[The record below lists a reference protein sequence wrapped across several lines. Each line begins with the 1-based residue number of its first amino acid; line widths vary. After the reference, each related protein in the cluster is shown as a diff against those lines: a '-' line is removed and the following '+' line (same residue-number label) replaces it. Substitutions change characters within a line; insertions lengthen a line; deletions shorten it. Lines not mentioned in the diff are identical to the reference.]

1 VRVLITGGTG
11 FLGGK
16 MALELQN
23 RGKEIILIKR
33 EQWDGSDKYS
43 YLKTLLSDKKDT
55 TFVHLSAIADMRV
68 CESDFELCNKVNIEQ
83 LSNLLNYLS
92 DSPVSNFIFA
102 SSMAVYGDTGNEVKS
117 ESDEAGFNS
126 KYGESKLAG
135 EKLLRDWS
143 IKNNKTV
150 FAFRIANL
158 YGFRADGRVHDKGV
172 LSYLIKELLKGDSI
186 SIEISKDTHL
196 SAKRDFIN
204 VDDCVDLLLRGVYFR
219 EFIESHTLYE
229 KKLNCFN
236 IAKGEGDEISAI
248 AIFLAQYLNFKGFI
262 NLKISDKVS
271 NGVGSNA
278 KTSEVFNWVI
288 THKLYDDLRD
298 IVESYKLEC
307 YNKS

>member
-1 VRVLITGGTG
+1 
-11 FLGGK
+11 

-23 RGKEIILIKR
+23 RDKEIILIKR

-55 TFVHLSAIADMRV
+55 TFVHLSAIADMRI
-68 CESDFELCNKVNIEQ
+68 CESDYELCSKVNIEQ
-83 LSNLLNYLS
+83 LSNLLDYLS

-158 YGFRADGRVHDKGV
+158 YGYRADGRVHDKGV

-229 KKLNCFN
+229 KRFNCFN
-236 IAKGEGDEISAI
+236 IAIGQGDEISAI

-262 NLKISDKVS
+262 NLKIPDKVS
-271 NGVGSNA
+271 NGVGSNT
-278 KTSEVFNWVI
+278 KTSEVFNWVS
-288 THKLYDDLRD
+288 THKLYDDLRGM
-298 IVESYKLEC
+298 VESYKLEI
-307 YNKS
+307 

>member
-1 VRVLITGGTG
+1 MRVLITGGTG

-55 TFVHLSAIADMRV
+55 TFVHFSAIADMRI
-68 CESDFELCNKVNIEQ
+68 CESDYELCNKVNIEQ
-83 LSNLLNYLS
+83 LASLLDYLS

-117 ESDEAGFNS
+117 ESEEAGFNS

-186 SIEISKDTHL
+186 SIEISKDSYL

-229 KKLNCFN
+229 KRFNCFN
-236 IAKGEGDEISAI
+236 IAKGEGDEIAEI
-248 AIFLAQYLNFKGFI
+248 AIFLAQYLNFKGSI

-278 KTSEVFNWVI
+278 KANEVFNWVI
-288 THKLYDDLRD
+288 SHKLYDDLRGM
-298 IVESYKLEC
+298 VESYKFEI
-307 YNKS
+307 